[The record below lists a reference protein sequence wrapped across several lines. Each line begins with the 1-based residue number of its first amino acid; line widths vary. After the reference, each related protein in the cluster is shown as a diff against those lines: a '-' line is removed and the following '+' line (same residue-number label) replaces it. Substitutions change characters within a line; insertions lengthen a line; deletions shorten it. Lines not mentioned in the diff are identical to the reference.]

1 MVTFL
6 KALRRSDNEAAA
18 GAAGSRSDRPAV
30 NPREYAALEAL
41 VVRAEKAAEQ
51 LRAVS
56 NITETGVALAAME
69 ERFATVESRLAGVDQ
84 LASRFAAAEEQ
95 AERVAKTQARTETQ
109 LAHADDSVQRIQN
122 QLGAVSD
129 KLDRALLLRDELE
142 RFLGLEGPMT
152 SLRGDAD
159 TLRTQLV
166 DLADG
171 VARMRAQH
179 DDALKAHRHTTSRLE
194 AFDQDHQAAASR
206 LEEVSRRVLSV
217 ERALE
222 PLTHAT
228 DAIPNVQHQLAVLKA
243 LADQVAHKAATLEQQ
258 REAVDRAATQIS
270 QLTRLDRELDVWLRR
285 QEEQIR
291 RFGAIESKLTEVQAV
306 QGKVIAR
313 NDELLEGQQQL
324 DEGQRTARQALTDLR
339 EQMRKSSEGFEL
351 ENRGLHAVSE
361 RIADLRG
368 AVKECEA
375 RFAVLDAA
383 SQGAAA
389 VQAQVRTATDEAA
402 HLAAELVRLSDEG
415 RRIGIMRQDAERLE
429 ALGAEVS
436 TRMQR
441 IEEMKPQVDDVTQ
454 QLGALKGTSEMMA
467 DGLEQMR
474 LAYEEMVRLRETHAE
489 TQTWLAN
496 ADIWTRKVQA
506 QAKELSGMEPGVE
519 RIRNEVEQVK
529 AAMEEIEARR
539 ELVETVNSR
548 LAELSTHSA
557 DLKARTDSL
566 RTRMDGAESRFT
578 QLARQAD
585 EAQRVSDVIGEV
597 TSSVGRAE
605 ERIGSIDDSVRAL
618 EARTQQLDELEERIR
633 LLGQEIEQ
641 RQGALDRA
649 TEHLTRAS
657 TLRQETAA
665 VAQQLEEVSRTIG
678 VALTDAEGR
687 SGQLERVSGELETRA
702 TALKSI
708 DRQLTHFEEL
718 LAKWESAQAEA
729 ARALEQTLARQG
741 AVEALEA
748 QVKHVFGMAE
758 RAVEHVQALGAARRE
773 VEETR
778 ELLQD
783 TQAQFKAAEDALH
796 GFESRR
802 RQLERAEQRLARAEA
817 LAVDVRSTVESLQA
831 QRTVVDHVIERAGAL
846 AFQIK
851 QAEALVEV
859 LRRERTLATD
869 LKAAIGSVQ
878 EEEEAGQ

>member
-6 KALRRSDNEAAA
+6 KGLRRPENQAAA
-18 GAAGSRSDRPAV
+18 GGAGSRSDRPMS
-30 NPREYAALEAL
+30 PREFGALEAL
-41 VVRAEKAAEQ
+41 VARAEAAAAQ
-51 LRAVS
+51 LRSVS
-56 NITETGVALAAME
+56 NITETGEALASMH
-69 ERFATVESRLAGVDQ
+69 Q
-84 LASRFAAAEEQ
+84 RFAAVEGQLTGLEELAARFSTAEEQ
-95 AERVAKTQARTETQ
+95 AERVAKTQARTDTQ
-109 LAHADDSVQRIQN
+109 LAHADDSVQRIQS

-129 KLDRALLLRDELE
+129 KLDRALLLREELE
-142 RFLGLEGPMT
+142 KFLGLEGPMG
-152 SLRGDAD
+152 SIRGDAD
-159 TLRTQLV
+159 ALRTQLV

-179 DDALKAHRHTTSRLE
+179 DDALRAHRHTTSRLE
-194 AFDQDHQAAASR
+194 SFDQDHQAAATR
-206 LEEVSRRVLSV
+206 LEEVARRVQGL

-222 PLTHAT
+222 PLSHAT
-228 DAIPNVQHQLAVLKA
+228 DSIPTIQHQLAVLKA

-258 REAVDRAATQIS
+258 REAVDRAAGQIS

-291 RFGAIESKLTEVQAV
+291 RFGTIEAKLAEVQAV

-324 DEGQRTARQALTDLR
+324 DEGQRSARQALTDLR

-402 HLAAELVRLSDEG
+402 ELAHELVRLCDEA
-415 RRIGIMRQDAERLE
+415 RRIGSLRQDAERLE
-429 ALGAEVS
+429 AVAAEVAIGM
-436 TRMQR
+436 RR
-441 IEEMKPQVDDVTQ
+441 IEETKPQVDDVSQ
-454 QLGALKGTSEMMA
+454 QLSALKGTSEMMA

-474 LAYEEMVRLRETHAE
+474 LAYEEMTRLREAHAE
-489 TQTWLAN
+489 TQTWLTN
-496 ADIWTRKVQA
+496 ADVWTRKVQA
-506 QAKELSGMEPGVE
+506 QVKELSGMEPGVE
-519 RIRNEVEQVK
+519 RIRAEVEQVK
-529 AAMEEIEARR
+529 AAMGDIEARR
-539 ELVETVNSR
+539 ELLETVNGR
-548 LAELSTHSA
+548 LGELSTQSA

-566 RTRMDGAESRFT
+566 RTRMDGAESRFN

-585 EAQRVSDVIGEV
+585 EAQRVADVIADV
-597 TSSVGRAE
+597 TGSVGRTE
-605 ERIGSIDDSVRAL
+605 QRIGSIDESVRAI

-649 TEHLTRAS
+649 TEHLSRAS

-665 VAQQLEEVSRTIG
+665 VAQQLEELSRTIG
-678 VALTDAEGR
+678 SSLTDAEGR
-687 SGQLERVSGELETRA
+687 SSQLERVSGDLEVRA

-718 LAKWESAQAEA
+718 LGNWESAQAEA
-729 ARALEQTLARQG
+729 ARGLEQTLARQG

-748 QVKHVFGMAE
+748 QVKHVFEMAE
-758 RAVEHVQALGAARRE
+758 RAVEHVQELGAARRE

-783 TQAQFKAAEDALH
+783 TQTQFKGVEEALN

-817 LAVDVRSTVESLQA
+817 LAVDVRATVESLQA

-846 AFQIK
+846 AFQMK

-869 LKAAIGSVQ
+869 LKAAMASVQ
-878 EEEEAGQ
+878 EEDEEQAK